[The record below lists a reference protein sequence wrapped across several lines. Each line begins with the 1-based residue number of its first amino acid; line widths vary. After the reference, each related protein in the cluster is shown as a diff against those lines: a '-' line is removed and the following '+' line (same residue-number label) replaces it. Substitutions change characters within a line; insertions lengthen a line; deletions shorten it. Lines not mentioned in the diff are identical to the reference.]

1 MKTVKL
7 KITGMHCSSCEV
19 LIKDAL
25 EESEGVKKADISM
38 KNKSAEIQFDE
49 NKTDKQK
56 LKAIIEKEGYEVD

>member
-1 MKTVKL
+1 MKTIKL
-7 KITGMHCSSCEV
+7 KVNGLHCSSCEV

-49 NKTDKQK
+49 NKIDKQK
-56 LKAIIEKEGYEVD
+56 LKAIIEKEGYEVE